1 MRRRPPRITRT
12 DESFPYTTLFQSNLK
27 GRAYE
32 RVEVSLIAGEQKS
45 DAYLA
50 QNAQGFVPML
60 VADGEAII
68 QSLAIIDWLDRAH
81 PEPRLIPDDP
91 LPRTV
96 NRKSTRLNSSH

>member
-1 MRRRPPRITRT
+1 M
-12 DESFPYTTLFQSNLK
+12 TTLVLHDYFRSSASYRVRIALNLK
-27 GRAYE
+27 GLAYE

-68 QSLAIIDWLDRAH
+68 QSLAIIDWLDRS
-81 PEPRLIPDDP
+81 EERRVGKESVSTC
-91 LPRTV
+91 RT
-96 NRKSTRLNSSH
+96 RWSPSH